1 MTSIIMDENR
11 ETGLQQ
17 SEVEPKWKKKGFSCK
32 MWIDP
37 PGMAWIDQVHDVDEL
52 LLPITGLLEL
62 ELPDQTRRLKI
73 GEEVLIPAGVVH
85 TLRNQ
90 GRTTA
95 CLLYGLAQTI
105 EA

>member
-1 MTSIIMDENR
+1 MTSTIMEENR
-11 ETGLQQ
+11 ETRLQQ
-17 SEVEPKWKKKGFSCK
+17 SEVEKEWKQLGFSCQ

-37 PGMAWIDQVHDVDEL
+37 PGMAWLDQQHDRDEII
-52 LLPITGLLEL
+52 LPISGLLEL

-73 GEEVLIPAGVVH
+73 GEEVRIPAGLIH

-95 CLLYGLAQTI
+95 CWLYGFAQ
-105 EA
+105 A